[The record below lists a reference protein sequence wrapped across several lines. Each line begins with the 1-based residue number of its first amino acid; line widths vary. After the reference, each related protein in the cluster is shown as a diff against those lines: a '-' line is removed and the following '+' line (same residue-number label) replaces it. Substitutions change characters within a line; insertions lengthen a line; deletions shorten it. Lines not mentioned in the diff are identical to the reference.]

1 MTKNAYLSGDHSR
14 TQGCSEGVIYARYS
28 SHSQRDVSIEQ
39 QVRACKAFAERH
51 CIDVV
56 DIYEDRALT
65 GTNDKRP
72 GFQKMIQDAKKNN
85 WNYVIVY
92 TLDRFARD
100 RYDSAV
106 YKRQLKNMGVKVL
119 SAMENISDDPTGVL
133 MESMLEGLAE
143 YYSKELSRKVQRG
156 HEDNA
161 RKCLVN
167 GALPL
172 GYVKGP
178 DSRYMIHES
187 EAEIVREIFRRVK
200 NQEKLSEIIDDLN
213 NRGITTKKGK
223 RWNRSS
229 FNQILSNERYTG
241 IYIYRDIRK
250 PGGIPQI
257 IPQDLFDTV
266 QCILHLKPNARKDP
280 SGNTPQKR
288 RRDSGVYLLTG
299 KLFCGHCKSPMIGV
313 SGTSHTSTPHFYYAC
328 KGRRTDHA
336 SCDKKNVR
344 RDHVEKFVA
353 TALRD
358 TMLTDKAIRALADA
372 AIEYQNQFVINH
384 ELNSLKDQLADVNR
398 SLNNLLSA
406 IEAGIF
412 SATTQSRLTEL
423 EAQKRDLSRLITA
436 AETEVED
443 QLTREEII
451 ATLELFQHG
460 DVDDKDYQEAL
471 IDTFLVAAYVY
482 DDRVKF
488 VFNLG
493 GAKKETTIPFEIDEI
508 DFKGVRIKKSGRS
521 VGIRTRGLLDPNQA
535 RYQTSPHPDSR
546 YIIMKFP
553 LAVNPCHENFRQ
565 GSSLA

>member
-1 MTKNAYLSGDHSR
+1 MNNISYAAESAKDLQDL
-14 TQGCSEGVIYARYS
+14 SEGVIYARYS

-39 QVRACKAFAERH
+39 QIRACKLFAERH
-51 CIDVV
+51 GVKVV
-56 DIYEDRALT
+56 KIYEDRALT

-72 GFQKMIQDAKKNN
+72 GFQQMIQDAKRGG

-106 YKRQLKNMGVKVL
+106 YKRQLKNLGVKVL
-119 SAMENISDDPTGVL
+119 SAMENISDDPTGIL

-161 RKCLVN
+161 RKCMVN

-178 DSRYMIHES
+178 DSRYMISEP

-200 NQEKLSEIIDDLN
+200 DQEKLSEIIADLN
-213 NRGITTKKGK
+213 ARGITTKTGK
-223 RWNRSS
+223 AWNRSS

-241 IYIYRDIRK
+241 VYIYRDIRT

-257 IPQDLFDTV
+257 ISQDLFDTV
-266 QCILHLKPNARKDP
+266 QCILHLKPNARRDP
-280 SGNTPQKR
+280 TGNTPQKR
-288 RRDSGVYLLTG
+288 RREGGVYLLTG

-313 SGTSHTSTPHFYYAC
+313 SGTSHTTAPHFYYTC
-328 KGRRTDHA
+328 KGRRADHG
-336 SCDKKNVR
+336 SCSKKNVR
-344 RDHVEKFVA
+344 RDHMEQFIA

-358 TMLTDKAIRALADA
+358 TMLTDEAVQALATA
-372 AIEYQNQFVINH
+372 AIEYQSRYVTNN
-384 ELNSLKDQLADVNR
+384 ELESLKNQLADVNR
-398 SLNNLLSA
+398 SLNNLVNA

-412 SATTQSRLTEL
+412 SATTQSRLAEL
-423 EAQKRDLSRLITA
+423 ETQKRDLGRLIAA
-436 AETEVED
+436 AEAEAEEA
-443 QLTREEII
+443 LTREEIV

-460 DVDDKDYQEAL
+460 DVNDKDYQEAL

-488 VFNLG
+488 IFNLG
-493 GAKKETTIPFEIDEI
+493 GTKKDVEIPFSID
-508 DFKGVRIKKSGRS
+508 DVDLSGVRISSG
-521 VGIRTRGLLDPNQA
+521 VGD
-535 RYQTSPHPDSR
+535 QTFLYEHFGTPV
-546 YIIMKFP
+546 IMIGDLFVFEKQ
-553 LAVNPCHENFRQ
+553 L
-565 GSSLA
+565 

>member
-1 MTKNAYLSGDHSR
+1 MNKNPYAAMNLKGL
-14 TQGCSEGVIYARYS
+14 QEMAEGVIYARYS

-39 QVRACKAFAERH
+39 QVRACRQFAERH
-51 CIDVV
+51 DIKVV
-56 DIYEDRALT
+56 KVYEDRALT

-72 GFQKMIQDAKKNN
+72 GFQQMIQDARSGG

-106 YKRQLKNMGVKVL
+106 YKRQLKNQGVKVL
-119 SAMENISDDPTGVL
+119 SAMENISDDPTGIL

-178 DSRYMIHES
+178 DSRYMICEP
-187 EAEIVREIFRRVK
+187 EAEIVREIFQRVK
-200 NQEKLSEIIDDLN
+200 DRDQLSEIIADLN

-223 RWNRSS
+223 TWNRSS

-241 IYIYRDIRK
+241 VYLYRDIRI

-257 IPQDLFDTV
+257 IPRELFDTV
-266 QCILHLKPNARKDP
+266 QCILHLKPNARKDRT
-280 SGNTPQKR
+280 GNTPQKR
-288 RRDSGVYLLTG
+288 RRESGVYLLTG
-299 KLFCGHCKSPMIGV
+299 KLFCGHCKNPMIGV
-313 SGTSHTSTPHFYYAC
+313 SGTSHTATPHFYYTC
-328 KGRRTDHA
+328 KGRRADHD
-336 SCDKKNVR
+336 SCTKKNVR
-344 RDHVEKFVA
+344 RDHIERFVA

-358 TMLTDKAIRALADA
+358 TMLTDQAVQALATA
-372 AIEYQNQFVINH
+372 AVEYQNRCVNNN
-384 ELNSLKDQLADVNR
+384 ELASLKNQLADVNR
-398 SLNNLLSA
+398 SLNNLMKA

-412 SATTQSRLTEL
+412 SATTQSRLSEL
-423 EAQKRDLSRLITA
+423 EEQKRDLSRLITT
-436 AETEVED
+436 AEAEAEEA
-443 QLTREEII
+443 LTREEII

-460 DVDDKDYQEAL
+460 DVNDKDYQEAL

-493 GAKKETTIPFEIDEI
+493 GNKTGVDIPFDIDEV
-508 DFKGVRIKKSGRS
+508 DPSGVRIDAPKGDQKKRQLSQKVVVFS
-521 VGIRTRGLLDPNQA
+521 LYSLLE
-535 RYQTSPHPDSR
+535 RLCY
-546 YIIMKFP
+546 
-553 LAVNPCHENFRQ
+553 C
-565 GSSLA
+565 SSFLRASISL

>member
-1 MTKNAYLSGDHSR
+1 MTNVSYAAVESKDLQNL
-14 TQGCSEGVIYARYS
+14 SEGVIYTRYS
-28 SHSQRDVSIEQ
+28 SHAQRDVSIEQ
-39 QVRACKAFAERH
+39 QTRACKQFAERQG
-51 CIDVV
+51 IKVV
-56 DIYEDRALT
+56 KIYEDRALT

-72 GFQKMIQDAKKNN
+72 GFQQMIEDAKRGS

-106 YKRQLKNMGVKVL
+106 YKRQLRNLGIKVL
-119 SAMENISDDPTGVL
+119 SAMENISDDPTGIL

-161 RKCLVN
+161 RKCMVN

-178 DSRYMIHES
+178 DSRYMISEP

-200 NQEKLSEIIDDLN
+200 DREKLSEIIADLN
-213 NRGITTKKGK
+213 ARGITTKTGK
-223 RWNRSS
+223 AWNRSS

-241 IYIYRDIRK
+241 VYIYRDIRT

-257 IPQDLFDTV
+257 ISRDLFDTV
-266 QCILHLKPNARKDP
+266 QCILHQKPNARRDP
-280 SGNTPQKR
+280 TGTTPQKR
-288 RRDSGVYLLTG
+288 RRDNGVYLLTG

-313 SGTSHTSTPHFYYAC
+313 SGTSHTAEPHFYYTC
-328 KGRRTDHA
+328 KGRRADHG
-336 SCDKKNVR
+336 SCSKKNVR
-344 RDHVEKFVA
+344 RDHMEQFIA

-358 TMLTDKAIRALADA
+358 TMLTNEAVHVLAA
-372 AIEYQNQFVINH
+372 AAVEYQNRYVSNN
-384 ELNSLKDQLADVNR
+384 ELESLKNQLADVNR
-398 SLNNLLSA
+398 SLNNLMAA

-412 SATTQSRLTEL
+412 SATTQSRLAEL
-423 EAQKRDLSRLITA
+423 EAQKRDLGRLIAA
-436 AETEVED
+436 AEAESEEA
-443 QLTREEII
+443 LTYEEIV

-460 DVDDKDYQEAL
+460 DVSDKDYQEAL

-488 VFNLG
+488 IFNLG
-493 GAKKETTIPFEIDEI
+493 GSTKDVNIPFTIDDI
-508 DFKGVRIKKSGRS
+508 TLSGVRINSGEGDQR
-521 VGIRTRGLLDPNQA
+521 A
-535 RYQTSPHPDSR
+535 SP
-546 YIIMKFP
+546 
-553 LAVNPCHENFRQ
+553 Q
-565 GSSLA
+565 GTCPFAI